1 MGRRNGKEPPRLT
14 FFFFFFLSDTLPSFS
29 YVYVKLRGKFWDLRR
44 AWISTNLEGTTNAR
58 GYFREGLNKRW
69 NIWDLPDQSSQRGN
83 SWCTEHT
90 TQGLLGLINKKKK
103 NTKNDGWTRSPAA
116 VRDSKMMY
124 CTTRK
129 SGEWVEAEFWD
140 AFYELLPKIDIS
152 SDKRQKC
159 HPDTEWKW
167 HQSFLTDVTELL
179 NGLYR
184 QLRGKGELV
193 YDMYSRSRK
202 YSKSNLHWFS
212 DKYKRNILVIFLCHL
227 TLRNSWN
234 CQRGRSA
241 ADINDILLYS
251 ELWCFESNST
261 PLSWTSKSMRLL
273 QSSAALTSHFSSMK
287 WLKMLI
293 RSIIGDEHLHQ
304 SLRAWHQPSRHPD
317 VSPHFPLM
325 YQVLYTPTVVHAH
338 VFLFL
343 SNGKYNYGSCVAVVY
358 VQGPFLLDS
367 VHWNPHTH
375 MALNNI
381 EWNTLWGHDNNNNLN

>member
-1 MGRRNGKEPPRLT
+1 
-14 FFFFFFLSDTLPSFS
+14 
-29 YVYVKLRGKFWDLRR
+29 
-44 AWISTNLEGTTNAR
+44 
-58 GYFREGLNKRW
+58 
-69 NIWDLPDQSSQRGN
+69 
-83 SWCTEHT
+83 
-90 TQGLLGLINKKKK
+90 
-103 NTKNDGWTRSPAA
+103 
-116 VRDSKMMY
+116 MY

-159 HPDTEWKW
+159 HPDTEWKR

-381 EWNTLWGHDNNNNLN
+381 EWNTLCGHYNNNNLN